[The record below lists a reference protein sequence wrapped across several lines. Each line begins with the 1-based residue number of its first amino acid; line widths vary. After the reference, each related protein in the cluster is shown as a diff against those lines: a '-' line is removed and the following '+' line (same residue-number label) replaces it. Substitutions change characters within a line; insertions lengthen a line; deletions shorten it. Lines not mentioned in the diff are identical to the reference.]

1 MSSSSLPS
9 ILTPELLKSIR
20 EHPDLP
26 PNSWYIIAAAT
37 LTILNRPDEIPKAYE
52 HALDFR
58 RSKTASKAD
67 HEHQL
72 KILRRMREA
81 LIKTSA
87 VGGVPKVVTNYFVWK
102 TSTYFHIDH
111 KFAIS
116 S

>member
-1 MSSSSLPS
+1 MPSSSLPC

-26 PNSWYIIAAAT
+26 PHSWYIIAAAT
-37 LTILNRPDEIPKAYE
+37 LTILNRPDENSKAYE
-52 HALDFR
+52 HALNFR
-58 RSKTASKAD
+58 PSKTASKAD
-67 HEHQL
+67 YEHQL

-81 LIKTSA
+81 LIKTTA
-87 VGGVPKVVTNYFVWK
+87 VGGVPKVVTDYFFWK
-102 TSTYFHIDH
+102 TSIYLHIDH